1 MSRQFVVFLV
11 TGGVAAGVN
20 FGSRILLNQWMSFSS
35 AVVLA
40 YLCGMVTAFVL
51 ARLFVF
57 RDSTQSVRR
66 SAGFFVL
73 VNIVAIAQTWGISL
87 WLLHAVLPWVGVTR
101 FAPEIAHGVGWW
113 CPCLPA
119 ISGTSA
125 GRSAKPRIAGR
136 VRLCYHRGRNEY
148 NVPITKS

>member
-1 MSRQFVVFLV
+1 MIRQFMSRQFVVFLV
-11 TGGVAAGVN
+11 TGGIAAGVN

-35 AVVLA
+35 AVVIA

-87 WLLHAVLPWVGVTR
+87 WLLHVVLPWAGVTR
-101 FAPEIAHGVGWW
+101 WAPEIAHGVGVVVPVFSSYLGHKRWSFR
-113 CPCLPA
+113 
-119 ISGTSA
+119 SGADS
-125 GRSAKPRIAGR
+125 R
-136 VRLCYHRGRNEY
+136 
-148 NVPITKS
+148 

>member
-1 MSRQFVVFLV
+1 MIRAFMSRQFAMFLV

-20 FGSRILLNQWMSFSS
+20 FGSRILLNQWMGFSA

-40 YLCGMVTAFVL
+40 YLCGMATAFVL

-73 VNIVAIAQTWGISL
+73 VNLVAVAQTWAVSL
-87 WLLHAVLPWVGVTR
+87 LLLHVVLPWMGVTG
-101 FAPEIAHGVGWW
+101 FAPELAHGVGVVIPVFTSYLGHKRW
-113 CPCLPA
+113 
-119 ISGTSA
+119 SFGTGPDS
-125 GRSAKPRIAGR
+125 R
-136 VRLCYHRGRNEY
+136 
-148 NVPITKS
+148 